1 MSAMRLLLILT
12 ILLAAGCKEGADL
25 GECPPS
31 SDAQQLAGRQVV
43 ILRCQNCHDSS
54 KTGAAR
60 QDAPDDLNY
69 DDLAVVRAEAESMY
83 GSVLEGEMPPDGRLS
98 DTDTENVRIWL
109 ACGAQDVQPP
119 TP

>member
-12 ILLAAGCKEGADL
+12 ILFAAGCEGGADL

-60 QDAPDDLNY
+60 QDAPDDLNF
-69 DDLAVVRAEAESMY
+69 DELTIVRSEAESMY
-83 GSVLEGEMPPDGRLS
+83 GTVLDGEMPEDGSL
-98 DTDTENVRIWL
+98 TDAETEDLRVWL